1 MKESKE
7 EKKKKIIKTVVYVAI
22 MLALGALLIYW
33 YFIK

>member
-7 EKKKKIIKTVVYVAI
+7 EKKKKIIKTVIYGVI